1 MSAGG
6 NVRPPDPPART
17 DPPRKAPP
25 RAGEHVGSLVLVLT
39 GDGKGKTTSA
49 MGIALRSIARGW
61 RVAVIQFVKS
71 GAWRTGEAEIARRLG
86 VEFRATGEGF
96 TWDVDDLDASIAAA
110 RLAWEEAARTIVAGE
125 HRLVVLDEVTY
136 PMTWGWIPTDDVVA
150 ALRDRP
156 AQVSVVLTG
165 RDAPEAIIDVADT
178 VTEMVNRKHAFDRG
192 IAAIRGIDF

>member
-1 MSAGG
+1 V
-6 NVRPPDPPART
+6 NVNE
-17 DPPRKAPP
+17 PPRHAPT
-25 RAGEHVGSLVLVLT
+25 RARDHVTSLVLVLT

-61 RVAVIQFVKS
+61 RVAVVQFVKS

-110 RLAWEEAARTIVAGE
+110 RRAWQEAAETIAAGE
-125 HRLVVLDEVTY
+125 HQLVVLDELTY
-136 PMTWGWIPTDDVVA
+136 PMTWGWIDADDVVRV
-150 ALRDRP
+150 LRERP
-156 AQVSVVLTG
+156 PHVNVVLTG
-165 RDAPEAIIDVADT
+165 RDAPDAIVAEADT

-192 IAAIRGIDF
+192 VAAIRGIDF

>member
-6 NVRPPDPPART
+6 TLRPPDPPART
-17 DPPRKAPP
+17 DPPRAAPP
-25 RAGEHVGSLVLVLT
+25 KADEHVRSLVLVLT

-86 VEFRATGEGF
+86 IEFRATGEGF

-110 RLAWEEAARTIVAGE
+110 RLAWEEASRTIAAGGHE
-125 HRLVVLDEVTY
+125 LVVLDEVTY
-136 PMTWGWIPTDDVVA
+136 PMTWGWIRTEDVVA

-165 RDAPEAIIDVADT
+165 RDAPDAIVDVADT

>member
-1 MSAGG
+1 MSG
-6 NVRPPDPPART
+6 DPNARRS
-17 DPPRKAPP
+17 DPSAESEPPREAPP
-25 RAGEHVGSLVLVLT
+25 RAGEHVRSLVLVLT

-96 TWDVDDLDASIAAA
+96 TWDVEDLDASVEAA
-110 RLAWEEAARTIVAGE
+110 RRAWEEAARTIAAGN
-125 HRLVVLDEVTY
+125 HDLVVLDEVTY
-136 PMTWGWIPTDDVVA
+136 PMTWGWIRTEDVVA
-150 ALRDRP
+150 TVRDRP
-156 AQVSVVLTG
+156 SQVSVVLTG
-165 RDAPEAIIDVADT
+165 RDAPDAIVDMADT
-178 VTEMVNRKHAFDRG
+178 VTEMINRKHAFDRG

>member
-1 MSAGG
+1 M
-6 NVRPPDPPART
+6 NPDPNARRS
-17 DPPRKAPP
+17 DSPGGEPPREAPR
-25 RAGEHVGSLVLVLT
+25 RAGEHVRSLVLVLT

-96 TWDVDDLDASIAAA
+96 TWDVDDLDTSIEAA
-110 RLAWEEAARTIVAGE
+110 RRAWEEAARTIAAGDHE
-125 HRLVVLDEVTY
+125 LVVLDEVTY
-136 PMTWGWIPTDDVVA
+136 PMTWGWIRTEDVVA
-150 ALRDRP
+150 AVRERP
-156 AQVSVVLTG
+156 SQVSVVLTG
-165 RDAPEAIIDVADT
+165 RDAPDAIIDLADT

-192 IAAIRGIDF
+192 VAAIRGIDF

>member
-6 NVRPPDPPART
+6 AVRPPDPPART
-17 DPPRKAPP
+17 DPPRGAPP
-25 RAGEHVGSLVLVLT
+25 KADEHVRSLVLVLT

-86 VEFRATGEGF
+86 IEFRATGEGF

-110 RLAWEEAARTIVAGE
+110 RLAWEEASRTIAAGGHE
-125 HRLVVLDEVTY
+125 LVVLDEVTY
-136 PMTWGWIPTDDVVA
+136 PMTWGWIRTEDVVA

-165 RDAPEAIIDVADT
+165 RDAPDAIVDVADT

>member
-1 MSAGG
+1 MNAEG
-6 NVRPPDPPART
+6 NALPPDRPGRT
-17 DPPRKAPP
+17 DPPREAPP
-25 RAGEHVGSLVLVLT
+25 RAGEHVRSLVLVLT

-49 MGIALRSIARGW
+49 MGIALRSVARGW

-96 TWDVDDLDASIAAA
+96 TWDVNDLDASIAAA
-110 RLAWEEAARTIVAGE
+110 HRAWDEAARTIAAGE
-125 HRLVVLDEVTY
+125 HQLVVLDEVTY
-136 PMTWGWIPTDDVVA
+136 PMTWGWIRIDDVVA

-156 AQVSVVLTG
+156 AHVNVVLTG
-165 RDAPEAIIDVADT
+165 RDAPDAIVDVADT